1 MATQSEVVDAI
12 EGLALHARPPIM
24 DEDARTR
31 WLMDWCQD
39 LGGYPVGAIQQ
50 AVGEWRRSGSGK
62 FPTPGQLLH
71 LVEKYAPKKS
81 GPYKPKPAKFWTWPS
96 DQEYAEMSVREKI
109 KAHTIKAHEL
119 KAKAGPMFRQ
129 GVGEPSVH
137 LEKADMP
144 ERWHALQREAKFHD
158 GRAAELR
165 KMLDEKRAQ
174 EAR

>member
-62 FPTPGQLLH
+62 FPTPGQIIP
-71 LVEKYAPKKS
+71 LVAKYAPPSKS
-81 GPYKPKPAKFWTWPS
+81 SYKPPPVRFWEWPS
-96 DQEYAEMSVREKI
+96 DDEYFSMSISEKI
-109 KAHTIKAHEL
+109 KAHTIMAHDL
-119 KAKAGPMFRQ
+119 RSKAGPMFRQ
-129 GVGEPSVH
+129 RENEPSVH
-137 LEKADMP
+137 LSLDEMP
-144 ERWHALQREAKFHD
+144 PKWHTLQREAKFHD
-158 GRAAELR
+158 GKVSELR
-165 KMLDEKRAQ
+165 KRLKERA
-174 EAR
+174 